1 MEGGKFVKVTTVT
14 NEMEGQQIVE
24 VLQAQKIA
32 ACYKHGSMDAYMG
45 SSPEGG
51 VILVP
56 QEDAEAARQILKE
69 FTPIQTASGS
79 NGSKNSMKRRALG
92 WILLAVI
99 LVICVVIPL
108 LL

>member
-1 MEGGKFVKVTTVT
+1 MEEGKFVKVTTVA
-14 NEMEGQQIVE
+14 NEMEGQQLVE
-24 VLQAQKIA
+24 ILQEQKIA
-32 ACYKHGSMDAYMG
+32 ACYKPGSMDAYMG

-56 QEDAEAARQILKE
+56 KEDEKAARELLEE
-69 FTPIQTASGS
+69 FPPIQTASGS
-79 NGSKNSMKRRALG
+79 TGAGSFGKKRALG